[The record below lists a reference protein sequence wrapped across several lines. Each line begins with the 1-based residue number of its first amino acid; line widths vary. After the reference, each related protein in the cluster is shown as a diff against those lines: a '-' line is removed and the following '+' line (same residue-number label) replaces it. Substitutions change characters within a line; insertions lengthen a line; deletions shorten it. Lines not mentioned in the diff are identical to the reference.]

1 MVRGVDR
8 FLLGLFS
15 LSVAVLSL
23 LVFAI
28 AMWLHPIVFQSF
40 VPWADGDATRAVL
53 GAAMLLL
60 FLVSARFL
68 YLAFRRASPPL
79 TVDQRTPFGDVHIA
93 VDALENLATVAA
105 RRIRG
110 VRELEARVRPS
121 ESGTRI
127 ALRVSVDGEAPIPDL
142 TQALQA
148 AVKEHVERIA
158 GVTVQDVTV
167 HVAGVAASRVGR
179 VE

>member
-1 MVRGVDR
+1 MRGVDR

-15 LSVAVLSL
+15 LAVAVLSL
-23 LVFAI
+23 LLFAL
-28 AMWLHPIVFQSF
+28 AMWLSPFVFQRL
-40 VPWADGDATRAVL
+40 VPWADGDAVRAAL
-53 GAAMLLL
+53 GAVTLLL
-60 FLVSARFL
+60 FLASARFL
-68 YLAFRRASPPL
+68 VLAFRRSAPPL
-79 TVDQRTPFGDVHIA
+79 TIDQRTPLGDVHIA
-93 VDALENLATVAA
+93 VDALESLAVAAA

-121 ESGTRI
+121 EGGTRI

-148 AVKEHVERIA
+148 AVKDHVERVA
-158 GVTVQDVTV
+158 GVIVQDVTV
-167 HVAGVAASRVGR
+167 HVAGVVTSRVGR